1 MFHKLGYYTRW
12 AMLVGSG
19 AVVFQAT
26 GTCWDVIQTG
36 SCPEVE
42 PVALPAKAD
51 VHINSIKA

>member
-36 SCPEVE
+36 LLGFIAGTTFFIVRN
-42 PVALPAKAD
+42 V
-51 VHINSIKA
+51 